1 MTPENRRA
9 IEIFVL
15 SQKFL
20 HCDENGLTD
29 ECEFD
34 DVKAIADTCPMIREI
49 CRGFNTPE
57 EFALHRLATL
67 TEAVC
72 MTFGQPNPAAVK
84 AWLIARGELLELRI
98 PRV

>member
-15 SQKFL
+15 SQRFL
-20 HCDENGLTD
+20 HADENGLTD
-29 ECEFD
+29 DCEFD
-34 DVKAIADTCPMIREI
+34 DVRAIADTCPTIREI
-49 CRGFNTPE
+49 TRGLNTPE
-57 EFALHRLATL
+57 EFLLNRLATL

-72 MTFGQPNPAAVK
+72 MTWAAPNRQAVK
-84 AWLIARGELLELRI
+84 EWRIARAELLELRI